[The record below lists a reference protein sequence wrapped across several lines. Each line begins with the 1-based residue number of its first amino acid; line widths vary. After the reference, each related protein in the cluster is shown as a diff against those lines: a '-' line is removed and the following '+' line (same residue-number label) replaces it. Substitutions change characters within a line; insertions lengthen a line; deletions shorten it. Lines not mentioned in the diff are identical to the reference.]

1 MDIETKKLVEK
12 GDFRALKYLFVDA
25 LDVDPTFE
33 QFEGDYQYCKS
44 VSGLW
49 EPYQELTPLR
59 SDPKEWDEDYW
70 VHLKVDLAKNFSDRR
85 LSHMRQ
91 VAKVVLAEKV
101 RRIQAERNARAAAA
115 AAVPQEAAPRLS
127 VPEAVEKEL
136 AVNPEDASVKPPM
149 EAAGMALSRA
159 EQEKLRLAE
168 KKRQLEEENRKIQA
182 EKDRQEREMAA
193 KRERLRREQEQTAPK
208 KVLWIVVATVVLAVI
223 VLLLI
228 GQGNPN

>member
-33 QFEGDYQYCKS
+33 QFEEDYQYCKS

-49 EPYQELTPLR
+49 EPYQKLTPLR

-101 RRIQAERNARAAAA
+101 RRIQAERNARAAAVA
-115 AAVPQEAAPRLS
+115 AAPR
-127 VPEAVEKEL
+127 VAAPAAVGKKL
-136 AVNPEDASVKPPM
+136 AVNPEETSVKPPM
-149 EAAGMALSRA
+149 TAAGPALSQA
-159 EQEKLRLAE
+159 EQEKLRLVE
-168 KKRQLEEENRKIQA
+168 KRRQLEEANRKIQA
-182 EKDRQEREMAA
+182 EKDRKDREMAA
-193 KRERLRREQEQTAPK
+193 RRESLRREQEKTALK
-208 KVLWIVVATVVLAVI
+208 KVFWIVVATVVLAVI

-228 GQGNPN
+228 SQGNPN